1 MTVYETD
8 VPGVGRKFEVDVGD
22 AARIVVIIHHSGR
35 RELFFRPKEGADS
48 ERVATLTGE
57 EAMQLGAVLEG
68 AYFQPL
74 ELDSQTV
81 PLGDAIIEWVEV
93 DEDSPLAGQTLGE
106 AEVRRRCGVSIL
118 AIQRGEETIENP
130 TSGAEIRAD
139 DVLVALGTRQE
150 QEAFRELHAGLDPSD
165 G

>member
-8 VPGVGRKFEVDVGD
+8 VPGVGRKFEVDVGGG
-22 AARIVVIIHHSGR
+22 ARIVVVIHHSGR

-57 EAMQLGAVLEG
+57 EARQLGAVLEG
-68 AYFQPL
+68 AYFEAVDVD
-74 ELDSQTV
+74 ELSV

-93 DEDSPLAGQTLGE
+93 DEDSPLAGRTLGE

-118 AIQRGEETIENP
+118 AIQRGEETIDNP
-130 TSGAEIRAD
+130 TSDAEIQAG

-150 QEAFRELHAGLDPSD
+150 QQSFRELNTGRTD

>member
-22 AARIVVIIHHSGR
+22 GARIVVVIHHSGR
-35 RELFFRPKEGADS
+35 RELFFRPTEGADS

-57 EAMQLGAVLEG
+57 EARQVGAVLEG

-74 ELDSQTV
+74 ELDSQAV
-81 PLGDAIIEWVEV
+81 PLGDAIIEWVEI
-93 DEDSPLAGQTLGE
+93 DEDSPLSGQTLGD
-106 AEVRRRCGVSIL
+106 ADVRHRCGVSIL

-130 TSGAEIRAD
+130 TSDVEIRAD
-139 DVLVALGTRQE
+139 DVLVALGTREE
-150 QEAFRELHAGLDPSD
+150 QAAFRELHTGQAD

>member
-22 AARIVVIIHHSGR
+22 GARIVVVIHHSGR

-57 EAMQLGAVLEG
+57 EARQLGAVLEG
-68 AYFQPL
+68 AYFQPI

-81 PLGDAIIEWVEV
+81 PLGEAIIEWIEI
-93 DEDSPLAGQTLGE
+93 DGNSPLAGQTLGE
-106 AEVRRRCGVSIL
+106 ADIRHRCGVSIL
-118 AIQRGEETIENP
+118 AIQRGAETIENP
-130 TSGAEIRAD
+130 RSEVEILAD
-139 DVLVALGTRQE
+139 DVLVALGTRKEHQ
-150 QEAFRELHAGLDPSD
+150 AFRELHAGSTD